1 MFIFRTLIPYAVKIG
16 SPFFR
21 RVVVGMIPI
30 GAVRKM
36 KEVIGILHEESVF
49 IYESKKK
56 ALTEEEDSVV
66 RQVGKGKDI
75 LSVLCE
81 YLDRSTLL

>member
-1 MFIFRTLIPYAVKIG
+1 
-16 SPFFR
+16 
-21 RVVVGMIPI
+21 MIPI

>member
-1 MFIFRTLIPYAVKIG
+1 
-16 SPFFR
+16 
-21 RVVVGMIPI
+21 
-30 GAVRKM
+30 M

-81 YLDRSTLL
+81 YLDRSALL